1 MPEAA
6 FEKFAQ
12 FFGNSQ
18 IHPDDQER
26 YMQEIEFCHGP
37 MFEQNLRRHSV
48 FSRMFRPTAGEYQL
62 HEFVTFRLEPDT
74 DDEKRNVILLCRPVK
89 AEQPDSGI
97 LSNGV
102 LETRLLYDVLGK
114 TLHCKRDESL
124 TIIGGVSSIQ
134 ELTVYTAKDIEEN
147 FGGCLMELI
156 HLKDRSRAIQELDEH
171 LAYSDTVEV
180 EFRISTR
187 DNHEIWVMACCHR
200 VVGDNGESSLYCFL
214 IESTQVREMLENA
227 LKRFKKRI
235 QKNES
240 IFQIVSYHFDR
251 FPYEYDI
258 LTGITRP
265 WNSEDGEPRWYHF
278 RYSSI
283 FDGSKPVTAIISVE
297 DISERHEQELI
308 YQHFVHSQ
316 ETEENRQLLCIESD
330 LTADRIEKIY
340 GQMMYLLPVDF
351 EKELPAFAAWRLAAG
366 FGLSD

>member
-1 MPEAA
+1 
-6 FEKFAQ
+6 
-12 FFGNSQ
+12 
-18 IHPDDQER
+18 
-26 YMQEIEFCHGP
+26 
-37 MFEQNLRRHSV
+37 
-48 FSRMFRPTAGEYQL
+48 
-62 HEFVTFRLEPDT
+62 
-74 DDEKRNVILLCRPVK
+74 
-89 AEQPDSGI
+89 
-97 LSNGV
+97 
-102 LETRLLYDVLGK
+102 
-114 TLHCKRDESL
+114 
-124 TIIGGVSSIQ
+124 
-134 ELTVYTAKDIEEN
+134 
-147 FGGCLMELI
+147 MELI

-251 FPYEYDI
+251 FLYEYDI